1 MAKSR
6 KWSERYLGMGFTSV
20 FNDGNIRPQCVVCY
34 TVQEYCRIL
43 ENTQGFSA
51 LVQIKSKTHNQLNVD
66 MRLAI
71 INDMRLAISKTQSRI
86 SRLQIC
92 NSRNPINVFNV
103 HLSKLKTSTEYAVVF
118 GLVRTH

>member
-1 MAKSR
+1 MAKTR
-6 KWSERYLGMGFTSV
+6 KCSERYLVMGFTSV
-20 FNDGNIRPQCVVCY
+20 FNDGDIRPQFVVCY

-51 LVQIKSKTHNQLNVD
+51 LVQIKSKTHNLLNVE
-66 MRLAI
+66 
-71 INDMRLAISKTQSRI
+71 NDMRLAISKTQPRM